1 MENKDDSLLI
11 KKKNR
16 TSNYENTMLDTSDRY
31 SVLPTHSL
39 RVKGIIH
46 SKAVAQKKIGLY
58 DNLNDVLEAALEKF
72 IEDYSDSEKQE
83 IREQEK
89 KEENEQKLRRVK
101 TKIMCNLHKCN

>member
-1 MENKDDSLLI
+1 MENKNDSLLN
-11 KKKNR
+11 KNKNR
-16 TSNYENTMLDTSDRY
+16 TNNYENTMLDTSERY

-46 SKAVAQKKIGLY
+46 SKAVALKKIGLY

-72 IEDYSDSEKQE
+72 IEGYSDSE
-83 IREQEK
+83 

-101 TKIMCNLHKCN
+101 NKK